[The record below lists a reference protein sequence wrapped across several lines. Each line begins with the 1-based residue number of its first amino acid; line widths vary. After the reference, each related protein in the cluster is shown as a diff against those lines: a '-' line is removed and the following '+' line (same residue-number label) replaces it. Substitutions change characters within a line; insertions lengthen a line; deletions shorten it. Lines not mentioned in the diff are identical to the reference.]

1 MPASIEVYER
11 DGSII
16 TLCGVQSE
24 KVTYKNVWIVPGES
38 GGMDVYIGTIVR
50 TFPEEEKLKDR
61 TDGVLADVELD
72 KGKIRKLSLK
82 EDMIEG
88 KVLSVKDDT
97 IEIDGYGTLK
107 LDDDF
112 KVYKTYGVVKEQK
125 KRDVLVGYDL
135 GKFVVAGKKVCAAL
149 LNHDFSAT
157 NIRVLIMNDDYS
169 SLFHTKVVL
178 QSDSTM
184 HVTWGESEETLSPG
198 TKLSVSPG
206 DDRLKE
212 GRMTITLEDPQKEI
226 RILSTKRA
234 QGTPSYFG
242 SFELS
247 EESDGLLL
255 INELD
260 VEDYLTRVVPS
271 EMPSNYELEA
281 LKAQAILARTF
292 VLQFVSQKESMYDG
306 ADISTD
312 IKEAQAYDA
321 TGVNARI
328 REAVKETRGEVLNAG
343 GELPYAWFH
352 AHSGGLTARAKE
364 GLDYEKAEPSYTQCV
379 KGMENDEAPAE
390 AAHWQADFSA
400 DEVMAAANASGAKVD
415 ALESIAVGRRGESG
429 RAETLL
435 ISGQEVSA
443 PAFRIAIG
451 STKMRS
457 CLLESLRVEDGR
469 VKMSG
474 KGYGHGVGMSQW
486 GAYAMAKAGKT
497 AEEIVMHYFRGVS
510 IDRAWE

>member
-1 MPASIEVYER
+1 MTVLRRLSVLLLA
-11 DGSII
+11 
-16 TLCGVQSE
+16 LCCCACSTGDAAD
-24 KVTYKNVWIVPGES
+24 VPQATPIPTPQVLEGLRRNEE
-38 GGMDVYIGTIVR
+38 GIPLLDVYLH
-50 TFPEEEKLKDR
+50 EEETIRSMDIER
-61 TDGVLADVELD
+61 YVCGVLAGEM
-72 KGKIRKLSLK
+72 R
-82 EDMIEG
+82 
-88 KVLSVKDDT
+88 
-97 IEIDGYGTLK
+97 
-107 LDDDF
+107 
-112 KVYKTYGVVKEQK
+112 
-125 KRDVLVGYDL
+125 
-135 GKFVVAGKKVCAAL
+135 
-149 LNHDFSAT
+149 
-157 NIRVLIMNDDYS
+157 ND
-169 SLFHTKVVL
+169 
-178 QSDSTM
+178 
-184 HVTWGESEETLSPG
+184 WP
-198 TKLSVSPG
+198 
-206 DDRLKE
+206 
-212 GRMTITLEDPQKEI
+212 
-226 RILSTKRA
+226 
-234 QGTPSYFG
+234 
-242 SFELS
+242 
-247 EESDGLLL
+247 
-255 INELD
+255 
-260 VEDYLTRVVPS
+260 
-271 EMPSNYELEA
+271 LEA

-292 VLQFVSQKESMYDG
+292 VLKFVSEKESRYEG

-312 IKEAQAYDA
+312 ITEAQAY
-321 TGVNARI
+321 NAAEINERI
-328 REAVKETRGEVLNAG
+328 EQAVAETCGQVLLTAS

-497 AEEIVMHYFRGVS
+497 AEEIVKHYFQGVS

>member
-1 MPASIEVYER
+1 MKRGWLIFSCAACLCLSGCAAGSGGGDKPALPQPEQTAGRAPGKSAAQLVPDR
-11 DGSII
+11 
-16 TLCGVQSE
+16 LE
-24 KVTYKNVWIVPGES
+24 KNES
-38 GGMDVYIGTIVR
+38 GVPMLKVYDVKN
-50 TFPEEEKLKDR
+50 EKL
-61 TDGVLADVELD
+61 
-72 KGKIRKLSLK
+72 
-82 EDMIEG
+82 
-88 KVLSVKDDT
+88 
-97 IEIDGYGTLK
+97 
-107 LDDDF
+107 
-112 KVYKTYGVVKEQK
+112 
-125 KRDVLVGYDL
+125 
-135 GKFVVAGKKVCAAL
+135 
-149 LNHDFSAT
+149 
-157 NIRVLIMNDDYS
+157 
-169 SLFHTKVVL
+169 
-178 QSDSTM
+178 
-184 HVTWGESEETLSPG
+184 ETLS
-198 TKLSVSPG
+198 
-206 DDRLKE
+206 
-212 GRMTITLEDPQKEI
+212 
-226 RILSTKRA
+226 
-234 QGTPSYFG
+234 
-242 SFELS
+242 
-247 EESDGLLL
+247 
-255 INELD
+255 
-260 VEDYLTRVVPS
+260 VEDYLPAVLAG
-271 EMPSNYELEA
+271 EMAGDWPLEA

-292 VLQFVSQKESMYDG
+292 VLQFVAQKESMYDG

-321 TGVNARI
+321 AGVNARI

-415 ALESIAVGRRGESG
+415 VLESIAVGRRGESG

-451 STKMRS
+451 STRMRS

>member
-1 MPASIEVYER
+1 MKRGWLIFSCAACLCLSGCAAGSGGGDKPALPQPEQTAGRAPGKSAAQLVPDR
-11 DGSII
+11 
-16 TLCGVQSE
+16 LE
-24 KVTYKNVWIVPGES
+24 KNES
-38 GGMDVYIGTIVR
+38 GVPMLKVYDVKN
-50 TFPEEEKLKDR
+50 EKL
-61 TDGVLADVELD
+61 
-72 KGKIRKLSLK
+72 
-82 EDMIEG
+82 
-88 KVLSVKDDT
+88 
-97 IEIDGYGTLK
+97 
-107 LDDDF
+107 
-112 KVYKTYGVVKEQK
+112 
-125 KRDVLVGYDL
+125 
-135 GKFVVAGKKVCAAL
+135 
-149 LNHDFSAT
+149 
-157 NIRVLIMNDDYS
+157 
-169 SLFHTKVVL
+169 
-178 QSDSTM
+178 
-184 HVTWGESEETLSPG
+184 ETLS
-198 TKLSVSPG
+198 
-206 DDRLKE
+206 
-212 GRMTITLEDPQKEI
+212 
-226 RILSTKRA
+226 
-234 QGTPSYFG
+234 
-242 SFELS
+242 
-247 EESDGLLL
+247 
-255 INELD
+255 
-260 VEDYLTRVVPS
+260 VEDYLPAVLAG
-271 EMPSNYELEA
+271 EMAGDWPLEA

-321 TGVNARI
+321 AGVNARI

-343 GELPYAWFH
+343 GELPYAWVH
-352 AHSGGLTARAKE
+352 AHSGGPTARAKE
-364 GLDYEKAEPSYTQCV
+364 GLDYEKAEPGYTQCV

-400 DEVMAAANASGAKVD
+400 DEVMAAADASGAKVD

>member
-1 MPASIEVYER
+1 MADFFLRALPVPVRLRGAERRRGQACPAAAGEHPEPDAGDER
-11 DGSII
+11 GELVPERLS
-16 TLCGVQSE
+16 
-24 KVTYKNVWIVPGES
+24 KNES
-38 GGMDVYIGTIVR
+38 GVPM
-50 TFPEEEKLKDR
+50 L
-61 TDGVLADVELD
+61 
-72 KGKIRKLSLK
+72 
-82 EDMIEG
+82 
-88 KVLSVKDDT
+88 
-97 IEIDGYGTLK
+97 
-107 LDDDF
+107 
-112 KVYKTYGVVKEQK
+112 KVYDVK
-125 KRDVLVGYDL
+125 
-135 GKFVVAGKKVCAAL
+135 
-149 LNHDFSAT
+149 
-157 NIRVLIMNDDYS
+157 
-169 SLFHTKVVL
+169 
-178 QSDSTM
+178 
-184 HVTWGESEETLSPG
+184 SETLETLS
-198 TKLSVSPG
+198 
-206 DDRLKE
+206 
-212 GRMTITLEDPQKEI
+212 
-226 RILSTKRA
+226 
-234 QGTPSYFG
+234 
-242 SFELS
+242 
-247 EESDGLLL
+247 
-255 INELD
+255 
-260 VEDYLTRVVPS
+260 VEDYLPAVLAG
-271 EMPSNYELEA
+271 EMAGDWPLEA

-321 TGVNARI
+321 AGVNARI

-390 AAHWQADFSA
+390 AAHWQAVFSA